1 LGFLA
6 LENWKLRILKIDTEM
21 GNPEYAIETTEYYN
35 IPAFEKVGFFGPGK
49 LETQNSQ
56 NRDGIGKPRIR
67 NRDN

>member
-35 IPAFEKVGFFGPGK
+35 IPAFAKVGFIGPGK

-56 NRDGIGKPRIR
+56 NRDGIGKPRIH
-67 NRDN
+67 NQDN

>member
-1 LGFLA
+1 LGFFA

-21 GNPEYAIETTEYYN
+21 GNPEYVIETTEYYN
-35 IPAFEKVGFFGPGK
+35 IPTVAKVGFFGLGK

-56 NRDGIGKPRIR
+56 NRDENGKPRIH